1 MSYPH
6 CFVKLRLK
14 NKSKNRIKEFVI
26 MMKGLTFGEKIFL
39 EVHKYD
45 AYEML
50 KKENVCIK
58 KMDIKIPSEW
68 FNDMSD
74 LFLSDSSVIDKIFEL
89 AANSVMSLDELV
101 FSIEGDF
108 GHNNETY
115 KYILTKINLS
125 LKYFS
130 NYIKD
135 KNNTDEIKRNI
146 CVNGLKVL
154 RMGNKEEIMN
164 FIK

>member
-1 MSYPH
+1 M
-6 CFVKLRLK
+6 
-14 NKSKNRIKEFVI
+14 

-45 AYEML
+45 AYEIL

-58 KMDIKIPSEW
+58 KMDVKIPSEW

-74 LFLSDSSVIDKIFEL
+74 LFLSDSSIIDKIFEL
-89 AANSVMSLDELV
+89 AACRVMALDEIV
-101 FSIEGDF
+101 FSVEGNF
-108 GHNNETY
+108 GHNNESY
-115 KYILTKINLS
+115 KYILNKINLS
-125 LKYFS
+125 LQYFS

-135 KNNTDEIKRNI
+135 KNNTDKIKRNI